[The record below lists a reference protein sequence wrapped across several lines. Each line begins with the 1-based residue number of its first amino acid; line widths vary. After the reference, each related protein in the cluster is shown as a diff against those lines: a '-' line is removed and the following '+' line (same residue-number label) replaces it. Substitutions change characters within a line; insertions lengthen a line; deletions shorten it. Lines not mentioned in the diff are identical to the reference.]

1 MGHQIKNSQQVNSS
15 ATGMVQYLPVKEFD
29 RDTSLGAGERIV
41 IVVKSLDQKER
52 RERLILSAQRGTLG
66 RIEPRPV
73 AQGLAICTELLPDVK
88 VGASGNYWIMEL
100 EEPRGF
106 AKLPNDTFA
115 ISEIGQIS
123 IFDSNLKQVN
133 TLKHDYFG
141 FLHTIILSAD
151 REKMLVV
158 SGGYDSI
165 FEVDIKT
172 GVAEW
177 SWFGWDHGYN
187 PRQQDGT
194 FLAHDRQQAE
204 EWQRQGKKVQLVD
217 PRLYGKQ
224 GLVTAGRTTFPNSA
238 YYNIYKDESTIVATL
253 FHAGEII
260 EIDRKTG
267 DVCVRLS
274 GMNIPHSILPLGE
287 GWLVTSTREG
297 CFFTLS
303 PTFQAE
309 KRVSLTD
316 ISGKP
321 AGMEEEEWL
330 QSVSPLS
337 DGRQLLAVD
346 ANRGLFVIDIENK
359 RWNVFD
365 TDENWCVQEVYSLR

>member
-1 MGHQIKNSQQVNSS
+1 MKSSLQVNPPEL
-15 ATGMVQYLPVKEFD
+15 GMVQSLQVKEFA
-29 RDTSLGAGERIV
+29 RDSFLGAGERIV

-52 RERLILSAQRGTLG
+52 RERLILSAKRGTLG

-88 VGASGNYWIMEL
+88 ISTSGNCWIMEL

-106 AKLPNDTFA
+106 AKLPNDMFA
-115 ISEIGQIS
+115 VSEIGRIS

-133 TLKHDYFG
+133 TLKHDFFG
-141 FLHTIILSAD
+141 FLHTIILSAG

-172 GVAEW
+172 GAIKW

-187 PRQQDGT
+187 PRQQDGA
-194 FLAHDRQQAE
+194 FLTYDRRQAE
-204 EWQRQGKKVQLVD
+204 TWQRQGKKAEFVAPQ
-217 PRLYGKQ
+217 LYGKQ

-253 FHAGEII
+253 FHDGEII
-260 EIDRKTG
+260 EIDRETG

-274 GMNIPHSILPLGE
+274 GMNIPHSILPLGD

-303 PTFQAE
+303 PTFQVE
-309 KRVSLTD
+309 KRVGLTD
-316 ISGKP
+316 MPGKP

-337 DGRQLLAVD
+337 DGRQLFAVD
-346 ANRGLFVIDIENK
+346 ANRGLFVIDVENRK
-359 RWNVFD
+359 WNVFD
-365 TDENWCVQEVYSLR
+365 IDENWCVQEVYSLG

>member
-1 MGHQIKNSQQVNSS
+1 MKSSQPVNSS
-15 ATGMVQYLPVKEFD
+15 EKGVVQYLQVKEFD

-52 RERLILSAQRGTLG
+52 RERLIRSAKRGTLG

-88 VGASGNYWIMEL
+88 VSASSNCWIMEL

-106 AKLPNDTFA
+106 AKLSDDMFA
-115 ISEIGQIS
+115 VSEIGQIS
-123 IFDSNLKQVN
+123 IFDSNLRPVN

-141 FLHTIILSAD
+141 FLHTINLSAD

-165 FEVDIKT
+165 FEVDTKAGAI
-172 GVAEW
+172 GW

-187 PRQQDGT
+187 PRQQDGV
-194 FLAHDRQQAE
+194 FLTHDRQQAE

-217 PRLYGKQ
+217 PRVYGKQ

-238 YYNIYKDESTIVATL
+238 YYNIYKDETTIVATL
-253 FHAGEII
+253 FHAGELI
-260 EIDRKTG
+260 EIDKETG
-267 DVCVRLS
+267 DASVRLS
-274 GMNIPHSILPLGE
+274 GINIPHSILPWE
-287 GWLVTSTREG
+287 SGWLVTSTREG
-297 CFFTLS
+297 CFLTLS
-303 PTFQAE
+303 PTFQVE
-309 KRVSLTD
+309 RRVSFTD
-316 ISGKP
+316 MPGKP
-321 AGMEEEEWL
+321 AEMEEEEWL

-337 DGRQLLAVD
+337 DGRQLLAAD
-346 ANRGLFVIDIENK
+346 ANRGLFVIDIENRK
-359 RWNVFD
+359 WNVFD
-365 TDENWCVQEVYSLR
+365 IDENWCVQEVYSLG

>member
-1 MGHQIKNSQQVNSS
+1 MKNSQPVNPSE
-15 ATGMVQYLPVKEFD
+15 TGLVQSLPVKEFA
-29 RDTSLGAGERIV
+29 RDNSLGAGERIV
-41 IVVKSLDQKER
+41 IVIKSLDQKER
-52 RERLILSAQRGTLG
+52 RERLICSAKSGTLG

-73 AQGLAICTELLPDVK
+73 AQGLAVCTELVPDSK
-88 VGASGNYWIMEL
+88 ISTSGNCWIMEL

-106 AKLPNDTFA
+106 AKLPNDTSA

-133 TLKHDYFG
+133 TLKHDFFG

-172 GVAEW
+172 GAIKW

-187 PRQQDGT
+187 PRQQDGA
-194 FLAHDRQQAE
+194 FLTYDRRQAE
-204 EWQRQGKKVQLVD
+204 AWQRQGKKAQFVA
-217 PRLYGKQ
+217 PKLYGKQ

-238 YYNIYKDESTIVATL
+238 YYNIYKDETTIVATL
-253 FHAGEII
+253 FHAGELI
-260 EIDRKTG
+260 EIDKKTG
-267 DVCVRLS
+267 DVFVRLS
-274 GMNIPHSILPLGE
+274 GMNIPHSILPWE
-287 GWLVTSTREG
+287 SGWLVTSTREG

-303 PTFQAE
+303 PTFQVE
-309 KRVSLTD
+309 RQVSFTD
-316 ISGKP
+316 MPGKP

-346 ANRGLFVIDIENK
+346 ANRGLFVIDVENRK
-359 RWNVFD
+359 WNVFD
-365 TDENWCVQEVYSLR
+365 IDENWCVQEVYSLGSA